1 MNSMDRRK
9 YQEYKKWAEDNT
21 LAHPFKEMLKSDNEL
36 TRVIFPKDLMDFF
49 LHEACENIGN
59 NEDSLT
65 EYISEQILKL
75 IHLSLIYADER
86 GIGLE
91 ELRSFDL
98 AKMESRL

>member
-1 MNSMDRRK
+1 MDRRK
-9 YQEYKKWAEDNT
+9 YQEYKEWAEKDT
-21 LAHPFKEMLKSDNEL
+21 LMYPFKEMLKSDKEL

-49 LHEACENIGN
+49 LIEAYENIGN

-75 IHLSLIYADER
+75 LHLSLIFADER

-98 AKMESRL
+98 AKMKRDS

>member
-1 MNSMDRRK
+1 MDRRK
-9 YQEYKKWAEDNT
+9 YQEYKEWAEKNT
-21 LAHPFKEMLKSDNEL
+21 LMYPFKEMLKSDKEL

-49 LHEACENIGN
+49 LIEAYENIGN

-75 IHLSLIYADER
+75 LHLSLIFADER

-98 AKMESRL
+98 AKMKTVY